1 MTKIEFDYRKEIS
14 SVLGEIYRPIAK
26 IQLKGDK
33 GWISEFMYVDSGADF
48 TLIPYRLGKFL
59 GFIHEDGEI
68 HEIHGINGTVPV
80 VFKTISTK
88 LGNHEFQMR
97 AAWSQLEDVPLLLGR
112 LDVFDQFDI
121 TFRQNNKKVIFDE
134 RSTKKYDK

>member
-59 GFIHEDGEI
+59 GFRHEDEEI
-68 HEIHGINGTVPV
+68 HEIHGINGTAPV
-80 VFKTISTK
+80 LFKTISTK
-88 LGNHEFQMR
+88 PGNHEFQMK
-97 AAWSQLEDVPLLLGR
+97 AAWSQLEDVPLLPIR

-121 TFRQNNKKVIFDE
+121 TFKQNDKKVIFE
-134 RSTKKYDK
+134 RKRVEKYG